1 MCVSVI
7 PIGTTTKSFLFLQG
21 KTHDA
26 NGQRLPQK
34 GDVDLLCGGP
44 PCQGFSGMNRFNS
57 RDYSKFKVTD
67 NLMFINCFAV
77 CYVGIVEIVI
87 HRFQSTE
94 NTREGRYMRWD
105 FSGAFICFAIFFFYN
120 YKLEIAASMYTGS
133 FCTQSE
139 ERHIH

>member
-94 NTREGRYMRWD
+94 
-105 FSGAFICFAIFFFYN
+105 
-120 YKLEIAASMYTGS
+120 
-133 FCTQSE
+133 TQGKVD
-139 ERHIH
+139 I